1 MIRTIAIVAALAFVT
16 PAFAQGASPAQPAAG
31 GMAASSTAGGGM
43 MAAKDSKMAAKPMA
57 KAKAKAK
64 TTDAMAKDAKPAAAK

>member
-16 PAFAQGASPAQPAAG
+16 PAFAQGAAQPAAG
-31 GMAASSTAGGGM
+31 GMAGSN
-43 MAAKDSKMAAKPMA
+43 MAASAKDKDSKMAAKPM
-57 KAKAKAK
+57 AKAKAK